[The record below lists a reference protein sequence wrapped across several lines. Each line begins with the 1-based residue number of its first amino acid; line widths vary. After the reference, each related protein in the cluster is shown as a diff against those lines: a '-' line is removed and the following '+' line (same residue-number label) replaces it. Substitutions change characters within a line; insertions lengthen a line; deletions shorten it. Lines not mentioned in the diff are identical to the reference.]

1 MDAQPRPIR
10 FSFPLKLLTAA
21 LITVLTIW
29 MLTAVEHIL
38 TPFVAAV
45 ITAYL
50 FNPLVGWLQ
59 RASRLPRAVWIV
71 VLYVLAFLLLSLVIT
86 TFRPVI
92 AAQSSALVNDAPRLI
107 RALTDFFANNRQVAF
122 GELTIDVAP
131 IEAQLVSFVSEAAG
145 WFSGN
150 VPRIVF
156 SALES
161 VIYLLVYLIITF
173 YLLLQAPQ
181 LKTWTAELIPTAYR
195 AEIGTLGTQIDR
207 VFSAYVRGQLLL
219 ILIMSV
225 LLYIP
230 LSILQIPYALVIAI
244 ASGVLEILPIIGPWS
259 AAAIAMT
266 AAMFSAAPPFGLT
279 HVALAA
285 LIGIIYFVLRQ
296 IEDHFIIPNVMGP
309 LVRLHPAVVIFAIL
323 AGGAMAGAFGLF
335 ISIPVAA
342 VIRILLTYL
351 YRKLTDQAEPGLP
364 ATPVAAA
371 VHEPAASRDAAA

>member
-1 MDAQPRPIR
+1 MDLQSQPIR

-29 MLTAVEHIL
+29 MLVAVEHIL
-38 TPFVAAV
+38 TPFIAAI

-50 FNPLVGWLQ
+50 FNPLVSRLHY
-59 RASRLPRAVWIV
+59 ASRLPRAVWIAI
-71 VLYVLAFLLLSLVIT
+71 LYVLAFFLLYLSIT
-86 TFRPVI
+86 TFWPVI
-92 AAQSSALVNDAPRLI
+92 VAQSTALVNDAPRLI
-107 RALTDFFANNRQVAF
+107 AALTDFFANNRRLQI
-122 GELTIDVAP
+122 GELTVDITPV
-131 IEAQLVSFVSEAAG
+131 EAQLVSFVSEAAA

-150 VPRIVF
+150 VPRLVF

-173 YLLLQAPQ
+173 YLLLQAHQ
-181 LKTWTAELIPTAYR
+181 LKMWTVTLIPAGYR
-195 AEIGTLGTQIDR
+195 DEIGALGRQIDR
-207 VFSAYVRGQLLL
+207 IFSAYIRGQLLL
-219 ILIMSV
+219 IVIMSV

-230 LSILQIPYALVIAI
+230 LSILQIPYALVIAV
-244 ASGVLEILPIIGPWS
+244 ASGILEILPIIGPWS

-279 HVALAA
+279 HLALAA
-285 LIGIIYFVLRQ
+285 AIGIIYFVLRQ

-323 AGGAMAGAFGLF
+323 AGGALAGAFGLF

-342 VIRILLTYL
+342 VIRILLSYL
-351 YRKLTDQAEPGLP
+351 YRKLTDQAEPGSP
-364 ATPVAAA
+364 ATPEAA
-371 VHEPAASRDAAA
+371 VADAPAVSSDTAA